1 MDLLKRKKSYVT
13 KEGYKQVYA
22 PNSSNARPNGYAPE
36 HRVKAEKM
44 LGRPLKPNEVVH
56 HSDGNKT
63 NNRKRNLVV
72 MSRKEHNEL
81 HGLNFRKKK

>member
-13 KEGYKQVYA
+13 NEGYKQVYA
-22 PNSSNARPNGYAPE
+22 PKSSSARSNGYAPE

-44 LGRPLKPNEVVH
+44 LGRPLNSNEIVH
-56 HSDGNKT
+56 HSDGNKR
-63 NNRKRNLVV
+63 NNRKSNLVV
-72 MSRKEHNEL
+72 MSRSEHNKL